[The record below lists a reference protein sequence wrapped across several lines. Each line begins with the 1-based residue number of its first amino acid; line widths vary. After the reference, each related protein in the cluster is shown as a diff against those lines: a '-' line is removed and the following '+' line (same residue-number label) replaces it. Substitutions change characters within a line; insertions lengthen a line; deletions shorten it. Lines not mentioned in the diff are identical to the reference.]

1 MRKKRDLFHMQTLWN
16 LAFLT
21 RLVGLLRRFKK
32 SDGSI
37 MEPYEGP
44 QVYIFESSVF
54 IIKCNFLLVIMKVA
68 PKPIYIV
75 SFYSILIFELENDDQ
90 QCRMLSKGQ

>member
-1 MRKKRDLFHMQTLWN
+1 MRKKRDLFHLQTLWN

-44 QVYIFESSVF
+44 QVYIFGSSVF
-54 IIKCNFLLVIMKVA
+54 IIN
-68 PKPIYIV
+68 KPIYIV
-75 SFYSILIFELENDDQ
+75 SFYSILIFELEYDDQ

>member
-1 MRKKRDLFHMQTLWN
+1 
-16 LAFLT
+16 
-21 RLVGLLRRFKK
+21 
-32 SDGSI
+32 
-37 MEPYEGP
+37 MEPHEGP

-54 IIKCNFLLVIMKVA
+54 IIKCNFLLAIMKVA

-90 QCRMLSKGQ
+90 